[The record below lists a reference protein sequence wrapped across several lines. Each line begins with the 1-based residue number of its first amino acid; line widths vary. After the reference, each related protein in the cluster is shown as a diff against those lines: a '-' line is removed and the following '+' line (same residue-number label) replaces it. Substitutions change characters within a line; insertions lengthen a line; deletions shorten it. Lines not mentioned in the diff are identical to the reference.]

1 MTASRTRT
9 TGAAGLLAVALLLP
23 AGVVGAAGPETLVVA
38 QDPFDVAAHD
48 LAGDGIGHGDLYTWI
63 APATAEDGRTGTIV
77 GEHQVVHMPTEG
89 PYAEVRIGTSVLDL
103 GDGDTVAFAGLVP
116 VTTPLGQ
123 IEPGTELVNA
133 IIGGTGAFGGAKG
146 EIRSLRGEDGAWTHT
161 LTYETAGP
169 GGTEAAARYSV
180 GPGAVREFVELTGDG
195 TPGTG
200 DFRTFRGSDTTDDG
214 LTVDRNG
221 LQTVIRSAGDDG
233 SNAITLGFWME
244 VIGGDQVVAIT
255 AQEVTETGVA
265 ATDVT
270 AALVGGTGRF
280 AGARGSA
287 TLSRGD
293 DGSFA
298 KTFDLL
304 DAPADTVERTLV
316 LRSGLE
322 AENAIEELLQQL
334 DAVRPVDR
342 GDAGASLGD
351 HRSWMLPFV
360 GDDGESGVAY
370 GFDIVVKPAS
380 DEDPVRTVS
389 GLTVIELSDGSTIV
403 VSDLHREGAMAD
415 PAEAFVPRPV
425 LGGTGR
431 YAGVSGEIVTS
442 FDGAGGLVHT
452 LTLQG
457 PAA

>member
-63 APATAEDGRTGTIV
+63 APATTEDGRTGTIV

-103 GDGDTVAFAGLVP
+103 GDGDTIAFAGLIP

-169 GGTEAAARYSV
+169 GGTEAAVRYEGTKPVTGFADLS
-180 GPGAVREFVELTGDG
+180 AGDG
-195 TPGTG
+195 TGAG
-200 DFRTFRGSDTTDDG
+200 DFRTFHQVTATDDG
-214 LTVDRNG
+214 QTVDAHG
-221 LQTVIRSAGDDG
+221 AATVAQGPGDDG
-233 SNAITLGFWME
+233 SDIVTIGYWLEG
-244 VIGGDQVVAIT
+244 IGGDLMIAVSSQTVNSSGRFAGTTSAPI
-255 AQEVTETGVA
+255 A
-265 ATDVT
+265 
-270 AALVGGTGRF
+270 GGTGRF
-280 AGARGSA
+280 AGARGTVTVGLNDA
-287 TLSRGD
+287 GVIV
-293 DGSFA
+293 

-322 AENAIEELLQQL
+322 AENAIDELLQQL

-380 DEDPVRTVS
+380 DEDPVRTVA

-403 VSDLHREGAMAD
+403 VGDLHREGAMAD

>member
-1 MTASRTRT
+1 MPPLSSCPRAPTA
-9 TGAAGLLAVALLLP
+9 P
-23 AGVVGAAGPETLVVA
+23 AGPETLVVA

-48 LAGDGIGHGDLYTWI
+48 LAGDGIGNGDLYTWI

-77 GEHQVVHMPTEG
+77 SEHQVVHMPTEG

-103 GDGDTVAFAGLVP
+103 GDGDTIAFAGLIP

-133 IIGGTGAFGGAKG
+133 SIGGTGAFGGAKG
-146 EIRSLRGEDGAWTHT
+146 EFRSVRGEDGAWTHT

-169 GGTEAAARYSV
+169 LDPAR
-180 GPGAVREFVELTGDG
+180 AVRYEGTNHVTGFADLTGDG
-195 TPGTG
+195 ETGAG

-233 SNAITLGFWME
+233 SNAIAFGISME
-244 VIGGDQVVAIT
+244 VIGGDLVVAIT

-280 AGARGSA
+280 AGASGSA

-293 DGSFA
+293 DGSLA
-298 KTFDLL
+298 MTYDLL

-334 DAVRPVDR
+334 DALRPVDR
-342 GDAGASLGD
+342 GDA
-351 HRSWMLPFV
+351 
-360 GDDGESGVAY
+360 
-370 GFDIVVKPAS
+370 
-380 DEDPVRTVS
+380 
-389 GLTVIELSDGSTIV
+389 
-403 VSDLHREGAMAD
+403 
-415 PAEAFVPRPV
+415 VPRSATI
-425 LGGTGR
+425 G
-431 YAGVSGEIVTS
+431 
-442 FDGAGGLVHT
+442 
-452 LTLQG
+452 
-457 PAA
+457 